1 MVSTGGSNPLG
12 QGSNP
17 WGRTS
22 TIMEAAKYVYDILH
36 VGKSVESVRTGI
48 GKCLNG
54 IQKTAMG
61 YKFYRKTQN

>member
-1 MVSTGGSNPLG
+1 
-12 QGSNP
+12 
-17 WGRTS
+17 
-22 TIMEAAKYVYDILH
+22 MEAAKYVYDILH